1 MFYIVT
7 LLSLFF
13 IGKFLLLL
21 CSYVLQYSRK
31 QNNTDE
37 TGESND
43 SRGKRD
49 NLFSLLNIE

>member
-49 NLFSLLNIE
+49 NLFSY